1 MKTLILETPETNGS
15 AYQLYA
21 EVIDCKIPEGTKQ
34 LVFSSVW
41 TGAKHP
47 KEHQTKCNFMLDRAA
62 VKKLKELLGD

>member
-1 MKTLILETPETNGS
+1 MKTLIHETEELSGS

-21 EVIDCKIPEGTKQ
+21 EIIECESPQGMKQ

-47 KEHQTKCNFMLDRAA
+47 KEHQTKCNFMLDPTA
-62 VKKLKELLGD
+62 VAKLKQLLG

>member
-1 MKTLILETPETNGS
+1 MKTLILETPELSGS

-21 EVIDCKIPEGTKQ
+21 EVINCGAPTNMKQ

-47 KEHQTKCNFMLDRAA
+47 KEHQTKCNFMLDDAA
-62 VKKLKELLGD
+62 VAKLKELLGS

>member
-1 MKTLILETPETNGS
+1 MKTLILETEETSGS

-21 EVIDCKIPEGTKQ
+21 EVIDVEIPPNTKQ

-47 KEHQTKCNFMLDRAA
+47 KEHQTKCKFMLDAA
-62 VKKLKELLGD
+62 AIVKLKELLG

>member
-1 MKTLILETPETNGS
+1 MKTLILETQETSGS

-21 EVIDCKIPEGTKQ
+21 EVINCETPTGMKQ

-47 KEHQTKCNFMLDRAA
+47 KEHQTKCNFMLDADA
-62 VKKLKELLGD
+62 VTKLKDLLSV